1 LLNTLNPSLS
11 DSSNRFHEFG
21 SSNTLFPDIR
31 NKTTGQV
38 LINNAPG
45 KILFLQQQQSKR
57 MFGAIFN
64 LWNFQQRWRLG
75 TALQNGSNTKIDV
88 KMDLGY

>member
-1 LLNTLNPSLS
+1 M
-11 DSSNRFHEFG
+11 
-21 SSNTLFPDIR
+21 I
-31 NKTTGQV
+31 
-38 LINNAPG
+38 
-45 KILFLQQQQSKR
+45 
-57 MFGAIFN
+57 GAIFN